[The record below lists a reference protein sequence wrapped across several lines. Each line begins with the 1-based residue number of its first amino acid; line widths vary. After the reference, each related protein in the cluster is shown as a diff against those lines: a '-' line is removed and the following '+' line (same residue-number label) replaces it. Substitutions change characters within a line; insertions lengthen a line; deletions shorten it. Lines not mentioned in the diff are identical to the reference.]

1 MQQGSE
7 LRTIM
12 REVSKLRAALKPS
25 AAQAKLE
32 SAETGK
38 APGKRIIDQRA
49 GELADLL
56 FKCGGLETTRAVLA
70 RLMAY
75 YDTALFTKKAV
86 PEAEGYS
93 GSMENHCHVGLCKD
107 TETAERDGP
116 LQVTATIG

>member
-1 MQQGSE
+1 MS
-7 LRTIM
+7 RVT
-12 REVSKLRAALKPS
+12 ALP
-25 AAQAKLE
+25 
-32 SAETGK
+32 
-38 APGKRIIDQRA
+38 PGFSTA
-49 GELADLL
+49 T
-56 FKCGGLETTRAVLA
+56 CSTRARAISSHSSRGGA
-70 RLMAY
+70 RRPPLPRTRSTAGGPPRAYIWAY